1 MRGSGF
7 FNEFA
12 THIKFDGVYSL
23 EDKVFVPMEVK
34 VKQFEETRRVI
45 AEELLKQRPV

>member
-12 THIKFDGVYSL
+12 TNINFDGVCSL
-23 EDKVFVPMEVK
+23 EDKVFVPMEEK
-34 VKQFEETRRVI
+34 VQEFEETRRVI